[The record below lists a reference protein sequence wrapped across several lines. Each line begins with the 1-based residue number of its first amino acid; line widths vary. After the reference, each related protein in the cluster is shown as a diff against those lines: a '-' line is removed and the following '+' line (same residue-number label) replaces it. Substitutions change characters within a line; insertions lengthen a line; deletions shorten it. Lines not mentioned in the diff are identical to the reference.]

1 MRHEK
6 TVWKLKKLCLNLGS
20 ADSIVDCCQVA
31 TFIIS
36 RSRLVYFI
44 MFLTFNAKVVSVA
57 VANTEWDIRMVKS
70 SIFKV
75 NNNK

>member
-1 MRHEK
+1 M
-6 TVWKLKKLCLNLGS
+6 
-20 ADSIVDCCQVA
+20 
-31 TFIIS
+31 FIIS

-44 MFLTFNAKVVSVA
+44 MFLTFNAKVVIVA
-57 VANTEWDIRMVKS
+57 VANTEWDIGMVKT